1 MNQITKVEDGKQLS
15 PSQQFRVELEKM
27 SDQFAVALPS
37 HIKPEKFKRVVM
49 TAVLSDP
56 DVLRADRK
64 SLMESA
70 IKAAQDG
77 LLPDKREGAFVVFNT
92 KIKVDGKDQW
102 IKAVQWMPMVGGIIK
117 RVHQSGDIKMLT
129 ARVVYGGDHFR
140 TWIDDTGEHIEYEP
154 AEEQDQS
161 VVRRVFAM
169 ATTVDGAVYVEPLSA
184 KDVEKIRNVSKQ
196 KDRGPWAD
204 WWEEMAK
211 KSAIRRLAKRLPLSV
226 DIHDLL
232 QRDNGLFDLS
242 QDQEPKQPSI
252 MDRLKAAKNITP
264 DPEDEREG
272 FNPDHVTRETSDALT
287 GEILDNPDTGAQ
299 SSPTSAAPVDDAG
312 SAPASEDTGS
322 DAASEEPVS
331 SSIPEG
337 ELPKLRSY
345 AKDLFV
351 RAAKPETD
359 AAIMK
364 AIEGRW
370 ASDIEKMST
379 EGKLAARSISLS
391 MRSIM
396 KGEVDFQTAV
406 EFHAEGLMCDPV
418 DLGGEAA

>member
-1 MNQITKVEDGKQLS
+1 MNQ
-15 PSQQFRVELEKM
+15 
-27 SDQFAVALPS
+27 VATLP
-37 HIKPEKFKRVVM
+37 KR
-49 TAVLSDP
+49 
-56 DVLRADRK
+56 
-64 SLMESA
+64 SLVDSMAAKYDMEPAAFVNA
-70 IKAAQDG
+70 IKATVIKGDCSNEQFAAFLMVAKEYD
-77 LLPDKREGAFVVFNT
+77 LNPLTKEIYAFPDR
-92 KIKVDGKDQW
+92 
-102 IKAVQWMPMVGGIIK
+102 GGITPIVSIDGWMNLINSHPQFDGMEFTDTHDAAGK
-117 RVHQSGDIKMLT
+117 LASVECRMYRKDR
-129 ARVVYGGDHFR
+129 ARPVSV
-140 TWIDDTGEHIEYEP
+140 IEYMSECFRQTDPWKKWPNRMLRHKAAIQCARYAFGFSGIMEP
-154 AEEQDQS
+154 DEYERMKDITPAQPT
-161 VVRRVFAM
+161 VF
-169 ATTVDGAVYVEPLSA
+169 E
-184 KDVEKIRNVSKQ
+184 
-196 KDRGPWAD
+196 
-204 WWEEMAK
+204 
-211 KSAIRRLAKRLPLSV
+211 
-226 DIHDLL
+226 
-232 QRDNGLFDLS
+232 
-242 QDQEPKQPSI
+242 
-252 MDRLKAAKNITP
+252 RLKEARNSTQE
-264 DPEDEREG
+264 PEDEREG

-331 SSIPEG
+331 SSIPED

-396 KGEVDFQTAV
+396 KGDVDFQTAV
-406 EFHAEGLMCDPV
+406 EFHAEGLRCEPV